1 MKPYEEHTE
10 EEINFM
16 RKHLADCEL
25 FLMNDE
31 ELRELL
37 WNGVRGWVNIPDDE
51 IIDLYHAGLSRQQS
65 KSE

>member
-10 EEINFM
+10 EEINSM

-37 WNGVRGWVNIPDDE
+37 WSGARGWVNIPDDE
-51 IIDLYHAGLSRQQS
+51 IIDIYRATKPKQEQ
-65 KSE
+65 